1 MPPPANR
8 PSTPVYSTDTGRL
21 CAGCGHPANRC
32 ACSKAKAPATADGIV
47 RIARQTKGR
56 KGKGVCLITGLPL
69 TGEALTAL
77 ARELKQRCGCGGT
90 VKDGTIEIQGE
101 NRDVLA
107 EELQK
112 RGYVVKLAGG

>member
-56 KGKGVCLITGLPL
+56 KGKAVASAKGKKR
-69 TGEALTAL
+69 TAKPKTS
-77 ARELKQRCGCGGT
+77 AK
-90 VKDGTIEIQGE
+90 
-101 NRDVLA
+101 A
-107 EELQK
+107 PAK
-112 RGYVVKLAGG
+112 RKAQ